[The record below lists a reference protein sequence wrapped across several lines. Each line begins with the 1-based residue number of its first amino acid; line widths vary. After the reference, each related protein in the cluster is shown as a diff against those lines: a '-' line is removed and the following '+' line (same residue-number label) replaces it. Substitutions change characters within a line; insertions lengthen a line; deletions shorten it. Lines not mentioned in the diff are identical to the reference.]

1 MVDKEEMVNKEEM
14 LDKVE
19 QATKGEIV
27 EDQCESPLSRLLRF
41 DKYTLLLL

>member
-14 LDKVE
+14 LDKVK

-27 EDQCESPLSRLLRF
+27 EDQRESPFSRLLRF
-41 DKYTLLLL
+41 DKYMLLLL

>member
-19 QATKGEIV
+19 QATKGEIE
-27 EDQCESPLSRLLRF
+27 EDQCESLFSRLLRF